1 VIASIRRT
9 VLRFEPF
16 MVAGLA
22 LAYFVL
28 YSVLSVLRHT
38 TYHSFG
44 PDLGIFDQVFWNT
57 TQGRL
62 FESTMSLVQPQP
74 HSYLADHFSPI
85 YLLLVP
91 AYALVPRPETLLVI
105 QTLFLALGV
114 WPIYLLARL
123 KLEAGFQRLVWALV
137 YFLFLP
143 VAFINLFDFHE
154 LALVVLPLGFAIY
167 FLEKG
172 RPGLF
177 LLSLVSTFLVK
188 EELPLVGVG
197 FGAYILLT
205 RRDWKLGLGVLA
217 GSFAVFFAVVRV
229 IIPAFGNG
237 SYAYFASR
245 FAMRYA
251 ELGTTPQ
258 EIIATAFT
266 HPTRLAHLI
275 FQAQKLKF
283 LVGIFG
289 PVLGLTVI
297 SGFAAILVLPTLGI
311 LLLSNYAPQ
320 YAFSSHYSAPL
331 IALVIGTS
339 ILGLAHVRASWRG
352 PVAAAVLASSLAFS
366 FAFGDLPFSRH
377 FDPHMFQSEPR
388 YAAFVRNL
396 DRIPADASVAAEN
409 NLTPHLSQRRYI
421 YNLEFEGPE
430 NAQYLALD
438 EAALDRSAAV
448 LQQQIAGFEAQGYRT
463 IATGDGLALMQR

>member
-1 VIASIRRT
+1 MGEINRRLIR
-9 VLRFEPF
+9 LEPYL
-16 MVAGLA
+16 VAGLA
-22 LAYFVL
+22 LIYFLL
-28 YSVLSVLRHT
+28 YSVLSLLRHV

-57 TQGRL
+57 VHGRFL
-62 FESTMSLVQPQP
+62 ESTMSLAQVEP

-85 YLLLVP
+85 YLALLP
-91 AYALVPRPETLLVI
+91 AYALIPRPATLLVI

-123 KLEAGFQRLVWALV
+123 KLEAGAMRLLWALV

-229 IIPAFGNG
+229 IIPAFGGG

-258 EIIATAFT
+258 EIIATAIT
-266 HPTRLAHLI
+266 HPSRLAHLV

-283 LVGIFG
+283 LV
-289 PVLGLTVI
+289 
-297 SGFAAILVLPTLGI
+297 
-311 LLLSNYAPQ
+311 
-320 YAFSSHYSAPL
+320 
-331 IALVIGTS
+331 
-339 ILGLAHVRASWRG
+339 
-352 PVAAAVLASSLAFS
+352 
-366 FAFGDLPFSRH
+366 
-377 FDPHMFQSEPR
+377 
-388 YAAFVRNL
+388 
-396 DRIPADASVAAEN
+396 
-409 NLTPHLSQRRYI
+409 
-421 YNLEFEGPE
+421 
-430 NAQYLALD
+430 
-438 EAALDRSAAV
+438 
-448 LQQQIAGFEAQGYRT
+448 
-463 IATGDGLALMQR
+463 

>member
-1 VIASIRRT
+1 VIADIRRQAI
-9 VLRFEPF
+9 RFEPHI
-16 MVAGLA
+16 VAGLA

-57 TQGRL
+57 TQGRF

-85 YLLLVP
+85 YLLLLP
-91 AYALVPRPETLLVI
+91 AYALIPRPETLVVI
-105 QTLFLALGV
+105 QTLFLAVGV
-114 WPIYLLARL
+114 WPLYLLARRR
-123 KLEAGFQRLVWALV
+123 LEPGLTRLVWALV

-167 FLEKG
+167 FLETG

-177 LLSLVSTFLVK
+177 LLSLLSTFLVK

-197 FGAYILLT
+197 FGVYILLA

-217 GSFAVFFAVVRV
+217 GSLAVFFTVVRV
-229 IIPAFGNG
+229 IIPAFGGG

-258 EIIATAFT
+258 EMIVNALT
-266 HPTRLAHLI
+266 HPGRLVHLI
-275 FQAQKLKF
+275 FQGQKLKF

-289 PVLGLTVI
+289 PVLGLTAI
-297 SGFAAILVLPTLGI
+297 SGWAAILVLPTLGI
-311 LLLSNYAPQ
+311 LLLSNYGPQ
-320 YAFSSHYSAPL
+320 YAFTSHYSAPL

-339 ILGLAHVRASWRG
+339 ILGLARLRPSFQG
-352 PVAAAVLASSLAFS
+352 PVTAAVLVSSLAFS
-366 FAFGDLPFSRH
+366 LAFGDLPFSRH
-377 FDPHMFQSEPR
+377 FDPRLFQAEPR
-388 YAAFVRNL
+388 YAAFVHNL
-396 DRIPADASVAAEN
+396 DRIPPGASVGAEN
-409 NLTPHLSQRRYI
+409 NLTPHLSHRRFI
-421 YNLEFEGPE
+421 YNLEFQGPE
-430 NAQYLALD
+430 DAEYLALD
-438 EAALDRSAAV
+438 DASLGRSEAALQR
-448 LQQQIAGFEAQGYRT
+448 QIAAFEAQGYRT